1 MILSFTWHDGPIS
14 GQPAPHTRCEQLSL
28 TASSSKDMDALSVL
42 ARLFTAGATATDVC
56 KRLAEFPGV
65 AVLLAERAEQ
75 VATINKQWQR
85 IADQN
90 EILSRSAEPR
100 SAEPRSAERK
110 TDWRLAIL
118 TADRESET
126 LNEKGEALMA
136 LAKQAEGGDV

>member
-100 SAEPRSAERK
+100 SAERK